1 MIGEVIVVVVINGV
15 VVVIGSVAEV
25 VTLVVVVEMCV
36 VFICKRYSYWD
47 VVTVEVV
54 VLGVF
59 GSGVTRV
66 AFVVASTAKSK

>member
-15 VVVIGSVAEV
+15 LVVIGSVAEV

-36 VFICKRYSYWD
+36 VSICKRYSYWD
-47 VVTVEVV
+47 VVTVEAV